1 MTLLQSFSSGWHL
14 HPGWTI
20 RSRAASLLAAL
31 GAFFLFAGCGGPKL
45 DPTMINPM
53 EELTIPYRV
62 HPGDSLSVK
71 FKYHPDDDSQVTV
84 NTDGKLSLA
93 VTGPMSVG
101 GLLIPEVE
109 KMIAERSARYLRNPV
124 VTVTVT
130 ESQARAFI
138 CGEVTDQGYVTL
150 NRPTTVLQ
158 AVVERGGFIPGADL
172 SKVIVV
178 SYEAGKQRARAIDL
192 KAEVSGQPQDRTL
205 LQADEVVFVPKT
217 GIAKANE
224 AIEQYVNRMTPLI
237 ITRMIRFDAISAF

>member
-1 MTLLQSFSSGWHL
+1 MTLPHSLSSGGHL
-14 HPGWTI
+14 HPGWAL
-20 RSRAASLLAAL
+20 RSRAASALITLGVLL
-31 GAFFLFAGCGGPKL
+31 AGCGAPKL
-45 DPTMINPM
+45 NPTLINPP

-62 HPGDSLSVK
+62 HPGDTLSVK

-84 NTDGKLSLA
+84 DTDGKLSLP

-101 GLLIPEVE
+101 GLLIPQVE

-124 VTVTVT
+124 VTVAIT

-138 CGEVTDQGYVTL
+138 CGEVNDQGYVTI

-158 AVVERGGFIPGADL
+158 AVVERGGFMPSADL
-172 SKVIVV
+172 SKVIVL
-178 SYEAGKQRARAIDL
+178 SYAAGTQRARAIDL
-192 KAEVSGQPQDRTL
+192 KAEVSGEPQDRTL
-205 LQADEVVFVPKT
+205 LEADEVVFVPKT

-224 AIEQYVNRMTPLI
+224 AVEQYVNRMTPLI